1 MAVTRRILT
10 MDKQEVLL
18 RWAGARIGIDSWR
31 SDSYALGLLEP
42 DGRVIAVGVLNMFHD
57 QGAWV
62 HLAADRSR
70 NWLCAPEL
78 LPQVFA
84 WPFIELGLERL
95 TARIAMGNIE
105 SQIAA
110 LRLGFHVEGA
120 EPRGFNGQDVA
131 IFGMLRGECPWLKI
145 NQEEI

>member
-95 TARIAMGNIE
+95 TARIAMSRGLCLYLRYGRRNWH
-105 SQIAA
+105 A
-110 LRLGFHVEGA
+110 L
-120 EPRGFNGQDVA
+120 
-131 IFGMLRGECPWLKI
+131 WLLAPMVCDRVDWMR
-145 NQEEI
+145 EVRRMRRPARMRE